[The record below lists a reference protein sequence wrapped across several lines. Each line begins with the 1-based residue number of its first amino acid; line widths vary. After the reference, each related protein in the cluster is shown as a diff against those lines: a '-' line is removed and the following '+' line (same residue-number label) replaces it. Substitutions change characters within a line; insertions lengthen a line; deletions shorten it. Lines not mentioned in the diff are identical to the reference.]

1 MRILKYLTIES
12 KESFEEALSKIRR
25 EIRENSFYVTES
37 PYGLTGNHKVLKLVS
52 KDNFED
58 IVKIDGPG
66 FIIDQLFNYFIK
78 A

>member
-25 EIRENSFYVTES
+25 EIREKSFYVTES
-37 PYGLTGNHKVLKLVS
+37 PYSLTGNHKVLKLVS

-58 IVKIDGPG
+58 IVKVDGPG